1 MEGSWFSSGHSSQSE
16 VADDKPPNFPNF
28 PNFPKYPKTMIH
40 LSQIKPGSPV
50 TFPEW
55 RGEKHYMI
63 PFKMSAALPEKI
75 SRYQNVVQQMMSGVD
90 VDPNQECYL
99 MVDEKEVLPNNFHR
113 RPGLHVDG
121 YWWPEIQCHGGHSP
135 TPRHSPRP
143 THAPIPGKHRGQGR
157 HFGSSQAPE
166 GLLLASN
173 YAACRALVGQY
184 ERDFEADWR
193 GGDCSDLRTD
203 GLREIQLQANRAY
216 LLDVMTL
223 HESLPIYEPVK
234 RTVIRINV
242 PNWGN

>member
-1 MEGSWFSSGHSSQSE
+1 
-16 VADDKPPNFPNF
+16 
-28 PNFPKYPKTMIH
+28 MIH

-63 PFKMSAALPEKI
+63 PFTMSADLPEKI
-75 SRYQNVVQQMMSGVD
+75 SRYQNVVRQMMSGVD

-99 MVDEKEVLPNNFHR
+99 LVDEKEVLPNNFHR

-121 YWWPEIQCHGGHSP
+121 YWHPEIQCHGGHSP
-135 TPRHSPRP
+135 APRHS
-143 THAPIPGKHRGQGR
+143 
-157 HFGSSQAPE
+157 SLVPE
-166 GLLLASN
+166 GLLLASS